1 MSTTEN
7 AEDFSPCWIRDCPED
22 SIVLPSILRN
32 HTVTVTKWF
41 PYVKTFLART
51 RIDLSLLFAGTQQ
64 TMAWT
69 PLAGKIGNENP
80 IFGRIMT
87 DLNSLVVFATLS
99 RQTAFQERP
108 AFSKCR
114 PRL

>member
-1 MSTTEN
+1 MSATED
-7 AEDFSPCWIRDCPED
+7 AEDFSPCWIGDCPED
-22 SIVLPSILRN
+22 SIALSSTIRN

-69 PLAGKIGNENP
+69 IH
-80 IFGRIMT
+80 
-87 DLNSLVVFATLS
+87 
-99 RQTAFQERP
+99 
-108 AFSKCR
+108 
-114 PRL
+114 